1 MEVVVAISETHV
13 RLSTGARRWLSWLAD
28 PTPAGESP
36 RSNIKATELSS
47 LLDAAELHGVLA
59 TCLANLKLPQAARC
73 GTAGDAAN
81 QRASVI
87 TTKSRRLVERLGVQ
101 MLLAHH
107 GKAVRQSLAEQK
119 LPFLLVK
126 GQTFA
131 ERLYPNPTFRGY
143 TDIDLLIPVDVRPA
157 VSDVLQRHGFALQ
170 SMSYRKGDDYF
181 EDKWIQ
187 YVERQEVMIEVH
199 CDLVHNPRLRRDFSL
214 RYEDVFDAGAGDG
227 SDPTA
232 LLLVAAAHG
241 SASHQFDRL
250 QHVVDVLQIARGVA
264 GPVDVKHLR
273 DVSDRCGLTFA
284 IVAALSL
291 AARMFD
297 DPSCRSLLEEL
308 APQTFDRAASRLLS
322 PALVIGA
329 QSRQR
334 SLASWRRK
342 IFRQALR
349 GAARRSVQSPEL

>member
-1 MEVVVAISETHV
+1 M
-13 RLSTGARRWLSWLAD
+13 GARRWLSWLAD
-28 PTPAGESP
+28 PAPASKPP

-47 LLDAAELHGVLA
+47 LLGAAELHGVLA
-59 TCLANLKLPQAARC
+59 TCLANLKRPQAARC
-73 GTAGDAAN
+73 GSDGDAAD

-87 TTKSRRLVERLGVQ
+87 AAKSHRQIERLSVQ
-101 MLLAHH
+101 MRLAHH
-107 GKAVRQSLAEQK
+107 GKAVRQSLVEQN

-131 ERLYPNPTFRGY
+131 ERLYSNPTFRGY
-143 TDIDLLIPVDVRPA
+143 TDIDLLIPVDARA
-157 VSDVLQRHGFALQ
+157 AIGDVLQRHGFNLQ
-170 SMSYRKGDDYF
+170 SMSYRKDAEYF
-181 EDKWIQ
+181 EDKW
-187 YVERQEVMIEVH
+187 VLHADRQPMMIEVH

-214 RYEDVFDAGAGDG
+214 RYEDVLDAGAGDG

-250 QHVVDVLQIARGVA
+250 QHVVDVLQIARGAA

-284 IVAALSL
+284 VVAALSL

-297 DPSCRSLLEEL
+297 DPHCRSLLEQL
-308 APQTFDRAASRLLS
+308 APHTFDRAASRLLS
-322 PALVIGA
+322 PALVTGA

-334 SLASWRRK
+334 SIASWRRK

-349 GAARRSVQSPEL
+349 GAARRSVQQPQLQA